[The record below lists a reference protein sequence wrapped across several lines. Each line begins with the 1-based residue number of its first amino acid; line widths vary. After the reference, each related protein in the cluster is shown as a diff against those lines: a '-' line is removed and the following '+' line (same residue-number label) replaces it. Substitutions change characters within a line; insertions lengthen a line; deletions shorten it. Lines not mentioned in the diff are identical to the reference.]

1 MQNEISQ
8 KATLLYHI
16 FDRMSPKDHSSSLLS
31 RNEILCAY
39 KLLQKFIG
47 LDAGL
52 KFINSKTIGAG
63 GRHPKDIFADIF
75 EVLGYNSDPGGL
87 INWRLALEKLAFGI
101 RRSHCLKAAPLTEYE
116 LSSILL
122 HYWEKLRYVEPG
134 AEERFQKQK
143 QISRA
148 LIPDTSN
155 QSHSGT
161 FVFTNLLRHSSLGVC
176 EYGCLVHRYD

>member
-16 FDRMSPKDHSSSLLS
+16 FAGISPKHHGPSLLS
-31 RNEILCAY
+31 RNEIFRAY
-39 KLLQKFIG
+39 HLLYKFIETDVN
-47 LDAGL
+47 LS
-52 KFINSKTIGAG
+52 FINSRDVGVG
-63 GRHPKDIFADIF
+63 GRLAEDIFVDVF
-75 EVLGYNSDPGGL
+75 EVLGHNSHPGDL
-87 INWRLALEKLAFGI
+87 INWRLVLEKLACGI
-101 RRSHCLKAAPLTEYE
+101 RRSHCMKSAPLTEYE

-148 LIPDTSN
+148 LIPDTSD

-161 FVFTNLLRHSSLGVC
+161 EVFTDFLRHLSLGIC
-176 EYGCLVHRYD
+176 K

>member
-8 KATLLYHI
+8 KSTLLYHI
-16 FDRMSPKDHSSSLLS
+16 FDGMRPKDLGSSLLS

-39 KLLQKFIG
+39 ELLQKFIG
-47 LDAGL
+47 LDEGL
-52 KFINSKTIGAG
+52 TFINSQKNGAG
-63 GRHPKDIFADIF
+63 GRLPKVIFADFF
-75 EVLGYNSDPGGL
+75 EVLGYNSKSGGL
-87 INWRLALEKLAFGI
+87 INWRLALEKLALGI
-101 RRSHCLKAAPLTEYE
+101 RRSHCLKSAPLTEYE

-122 HYWEKLRYVEPG
+122 HYWEKLRFVKTEPG

-176 EYGCLVHRYD
+176 KYGIFE